1 VQCLARTTA
10 FSFVPKATMK
20 KPARQTDHKLELE
33 LQRARELVD
42 QNHQEARK
50 MLIRAM
56 AISEVSRKRVI
67 ASMTFPA

>member
-1 VQCLARTTA
+1 
-10 FSFVPKATMK
+10 MK